1 MKVFYWVK
9 LYYEIRLTR
18 DLNDISVFGNM
29 LT

>member
-18 DLNDISVFGNM
+18 DLNDVYVFGNM